1 MENPMRVAI
10 LVLGMLIGVLT
21 VVAGSIEVNAAAAEV
36 NAAAAPAEIRL
47 AALPPGRDPAAN
59 HHPSGTSSESDGRP
73 ALLISSED
81 APQLA
86 SLDPSQ
92 FVYEY
97 VQGPP
102 KSAPVLLSGVS
113 AADGRLFPLREVRL
127 VPHHR
132 SRTAGDF
139 VLMGCVALMLVAYQL
154 RRKHR
159 FLRPHPF
166 GL

>member
-1 MENPMRVAI
+1 MRVAI

-21 VVAGSIEVNAAAAEV
+21 LAAGSIKVSAAGATSGSAQ
-36 NAAAAPAEIRL
+36 AAPHA
-47 AALPPGRDPAAN
+47 GRDLAAN
-59 HHPSGTSSESDGRP
+59 HHRAEVSRVLAVDDEPE
-73 ALLISSED
+73 LIVAGED
-81 APQLA
+81 APRLA

-92 FVYEY
+92 IVYEY

-102 KSAPVLLSGVS
+102 KLAPGLLSGVA
-113 AADGRLFPLREVRL
+113 AADGRLLPIREVRV
-127 VPHHR
+127 VPR
-132 SRTAGDF
+132 QRPRTAGDF
-139 VLMGCVALMLVAYQL
+139 VLMGIAALMLVAYQL

>member
-1 MENPMRVAI
+1 MRVAI

-21 VVAGSIEVNAAAAEV
+21 IAAGSIEVNAAVAPGGAV
-36 NAAAAPAEIRL
+36 AAAAPV
-47 AALPPGRDPAAN
+47 GRDSAAN
-59 HHPSGTSSESDGRP
+59 HLRIATAQTLPANAIP
-73 ALLISSED
+73 ALIVASED
-81 APQLA
+81 APRLA

-92 FVYEY
+92 IVYEY

-102 KSAPVLLSGVS
+102 KSAPVLLSGVT
-113 AADGRLFPLREVRL
+113 AADGRLFPVREVRV
-127 VPHHR
+127 VPHQR
-132 SRTAGDF
+132 PRTAGDF
-139 VLMGCVALMLVAYQL
+139 VLMGLVALMLVAYQL

>member
-1 MENPMRVAI
+1 MRVAI

-21 VVAGSIEVNAAAAEV
+21 IAAASIEVNAAAV
-36 NAAAAPAEIRL
+36 PAVVDV
-47 AALPPGRDPAAN
+47 AGQSAGRDAAAN
-59 HHPSGTSSESDGRP
+59 HHARADDR
-73 ALLISSED
+73 ALHAGAASALIVSSED
-81 APQLA
+81 APRLA

-92 FVYEY
+92 IVYEY

-102 KSAPVLLSGVS
+102 KSAPVLLSGVT
-113 AADGRLFPLREVRL
+113 AADGRLFPVRELRV
-127 VPHHR
+127 VPHQR
-132 SRTAGDF
+132 PRTAGDF
-139 VLMGCVALMLVAYQL
+139 VLMGFAALMLVAYQL